1 MRDKIILSA
10 MEQIK
15 KYGFRRFT
23 IKDITADLGIS
34 SKTVYKYFDGKD
46 DIISAVCTSFI
57 AKEKE
62 RILGILESDS
72 AWMDK
77 MTAIIS
83 GDPARI
89 IELKKHYPAEWQKFM
104 DMQRFLSRQKRS
116 FIEQGIASGDIRPD
130 IDIDLL
136 GTIIHTCVEA
146 LINLDDSDPGTE
158 QVLAEFWKMV
168 MYGVLSCESKIR
180 ELDMETCGL
189 PKTIRGTN
197 HNLIDCE
204 KPR

>member
-34 SKTVYKYFDGKD
+34 TKTVYKYFGGKD
-46 DIISAVCTSFI
+46 DIISAVCTSFMDT
-57 AKEKE
+57 ERE
-62 RILGILESDS
+62 RILAILESES

-89 IELKKHYPAEWQKFM
+89 IELKKHYPVEWQKFM
-104 DMQRFLSRQKRS
+104 DMERFLSRHKRS
-116 FIEQGIASGDIRPD
+116 FMEQGIASGDIRPD

-146 LINLDDSDPGTE
+146 LLALDGSELSTK
-158 QVLAEFWKMV
+158 QVLAEFWKMII
-168 MYGVLSCESKIR
+168 YGIISCESKIR
-180 ELDMETCGL
+180 ELGMGTCVQ
-189 PKTIRGTN
+189 PK
-197 HNLIDCE
+197 
-204 KPR
+204 

>member
-23 IKDITADLGIS
+23 IKDIIADLGIS
-34 SKTVYKYFDGKD
+34 TKTVYKYFGGKD
-46 DIISAVCTSFI
+46 DIISAVCTSFMDT
-57 AKEKE
+57 ERE
-62 RILGILESDS
+62 RILAILESDS
-72 AWMDK
+72 DWMDK

-104 DMQRFLSRQKRS
+104 DMERFLSRHKRS

-146 LINLDDSDPGTE
+146 LLALDGSELSTKL
-158 QVLAEFWKMV
+158 VLAEFWKMII
-168 MYGVLSCESKIR
+168 YGIISCESKIR
-180 ELDMETCGL
+180 ELGMGTCGQ
-189 PKTIRGTN
+189 PK
-197 HNLIDCE
+197 
-204 KPR
+204 

>member
-34 SKTVYKYFDGKD
+34 SKTVYKYFGGKD
-46 DIISAVCTSFI
+46 DIISAVCTSFMDM
-57 AKEKE
+57 EKE
-62 RILGILESDS
+62 RILGILEADS

-83 GDPARI
+83 GDPVRI

-146 LINLDDSDPGTE
+146 LLNLDGSDLGAQ

-168 MYGVLSCESKIR
+168 MCGVLSCESKIR
-180 ELDMETCGL
+180 ELGMESCGL
-189 PKTIRGTN
+189 PKTI
-197 HNLIDCE
+197 
-204 KPR
+204 

>member
-34 SKTVYKYFDGKD
+34 TKTVYKYFEGKD
-46 DIISAVCTSFI
+46 DIISAVCTSFMNM
-57 AKEKE
+57 ERE
-62 RILGILESDS
+62 RILAILEADS

-89 IELKKHYPAEWQKFM
+89 IELKKHYPAEWQKFK
-104 DMQRFLSRQKRS
+104 DMQHFLSRNKRS
-116 FIEQGIASGDIRPD
+116 FVEQGIASGDIRPD
-130 IDIDLL
+130 INIDLF

-146 LINLDDSDPGTE
+146 LLSLEGGELSTE
-158 QVLAEFWKMV
+158 QVLAEFWKII
-168 MYGVLSCESKIR
+168 MYGIISCESKIR
-180 ELDMETCGL
+180 ALDMETCWL
-189 PKTIRGTN
+189 PKTV
-197 HNLIDCE
+197 
-204 KPR
+204 